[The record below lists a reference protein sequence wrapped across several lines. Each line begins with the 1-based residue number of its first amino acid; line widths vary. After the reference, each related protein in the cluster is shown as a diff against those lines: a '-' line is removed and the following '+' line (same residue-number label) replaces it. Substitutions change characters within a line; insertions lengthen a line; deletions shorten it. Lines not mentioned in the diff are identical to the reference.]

1 MALKGRA
8 ALLLACA
15 LAMQAGAASAQPTD
29 YERELAGIG
38 EDLSRASG
46 ARAALLLY
54 HRASLTGDYADFRA
68 AEAAIDASLEQAG
81 PSPELYL
88 LRAHLDFKLHRLA
101 RARDGVARLADSPP
115 VQTLLADLDLQEGR
129 YDEARRG
136 YENVL
141 RTHRTWDN
149 LSRLAFL
156 ESRTGRAARAEKLYA
171 EAQEEITVKEM
182 RAYAWVE
189 LQRGLLDL
197 DRGRV
202 RDALAHYQRADRA
215 YSGYWL
221 IEEHIAE
228 ALNLLGHTD
237 EAIVLYRRIVERTR
251 NPEFV
256 SALAALVRRTDPAAA
271 EALDREAERLFEEQ
285 SRLYPEAALGHFLE
299 HLIERKELHPDLLAL
314 AERNHRLRPNGDSK
328 LLLAKAHLKLNQPAK
343 AKALLEEILETPWR
357 TPEVTRLAKQLRA
370 SQVRAR

>member
-1 MALKGRA
+1 MKPWAV
-8 ALLLACA
+8 LLA
-15 LAMQAGAASAQPTD
+15 LWASAVSAQLTD

-38 EDLSRASG
+38 QALERASG

-54 HRASLTGDYADFRA
+54 QRASLTADYADFRA
-68 AEAAIDASLEQAG
+68 AEAAIGASLEEAG
-81 PSPELYL
+81 DSPELVL
-88 LRAHLDFKLHRLA
+88 LRAHLDFKLHRLEKA
-101 RARDGVARLADSPP
+101 REGAARLADSPP
-115 VQTLLADLDLQEGR
+115 VQILLADLALQEGR
-129 YDEARRG
+129 YGEARKG
-136 YENVL
+136 YERVL
-141 RTHRTWDN
+141 RERRTWDN
-149 LSRLAFL
+149 LARLAYL
-156 ESRTGRAARAEKLYA
+156 ESRTGQAARAEKLYV

-182 RAYAWVE
+182 RGYAWVE

-202 RDALAHYQRADRA
+202 GDALAHYQRAGRA

-228 ALNLLGHTD
+228 ALHLLGRTD
-237 EAIVLYRRIVERTR
+237 EAIALYRRIVERTR
-251 NPEFV
+251 NPELV
-256 SALAALVRRTDPAAA
+256 SALAALVRRTGPAAG

-328 LLLAKAHLKLNQPAK
+328 LLLAKAHLKLNHPAE
-343 AKALLEEILETPWR
+343 ARALLREILETPWR
-357 TPEVTRLAKQLRA
+357 TPEVARLAKRLRA
-370 SQVRAR
+370 H